1 MKVIVAIDSF
11 KGSLSSMAAGETA
24 ANAIKKVIPNVNVK
38 IYPLADGGEGTVAAL
53 TEGLG
58 GDIVTVRVTGPLG
71 RKVDGLYGSVNDTA
85 IIEMANAAGLTLVP
99 IGQENPLNTTTYGL
113 GELIIKA
120 AEDGCREFIIG
131 IGGSATNDCGLGMLT
146 ALGFEFRD
154 NKGFKVGVFGRDL
167 EHISEIDTSKVNPI
181 IKECRFK
188 IACDVNNPLTGNNG
202 CSLVYGPQKGAT
214 LEIASDM
221 DKWIGNFAEL
231 AIKTLDV
238 EVASVEGDG
247 AAGGLGFAF
256 RTFLNGELIKGVD
269 LVLDL
274 IGIADELAEANLK
287 NTLNISQEIEKR
299 RELEQKLAARI
310 QEAKEYADNIRSAVN
325 AILEE
330 AIQRL
335 EVSDEREAF
344 VRNEEQEQLQTQSN
358 ELAGAILQTLIT
370 GYRAREKIKARIR
383 VMEQALVDAGVLDES
398 DIPPMT
404 DTEIDGM
411 LEDIFSGNTSGET
424 VEADDEEEAE
434 FLEDIHNIF
443 NP

>member
-274 IGIADELAEANLK
+274 IGIADELAEADL
-287 NTLNISQEIEKR
+287 
-299 RELEQKLAARI
+299 
-310 QEAKEYADNIRSAVN
+310 
-325 AILEE
+325 
-330 AIQRL
+330 
-335 EVSDEREAF
+335 
-344 VRNEEQEQLQTQSN
+344 
-358 ELAGAILQTLIT
+358 LIT
-370 GYRAREKIKARIR
+370 GEGKIDRQSLMGKAPIGVARLAKSINRKILTVVVCGCAMFDAAEVHESIHEAGIDAYFPILQSPMLVEDAMKVETAKENLTRTVEEIIRIIKAT
-383 VMEQALVDAGVLDES
+383 L
-398 DIPPMT
+398 
-404 DTEIDGM
+404 
-411 LEDIFSGNTSGET
+411 
-424 VEADDEEEAE
+424 
-434 FLEDIHNIF
+434 
-443 NP
+443 